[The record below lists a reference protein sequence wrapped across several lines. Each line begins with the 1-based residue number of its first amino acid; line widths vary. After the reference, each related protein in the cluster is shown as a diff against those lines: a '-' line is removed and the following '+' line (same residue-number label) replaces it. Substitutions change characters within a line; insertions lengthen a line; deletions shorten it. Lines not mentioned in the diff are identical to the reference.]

1 MLLIQN
7 LEQKTLKKF
16 ESCDEK
22 IKKNL
27 DEQYKFKKELTNITI
42 KISEIKEKQSI
53 DSMILSDNKLELDK
67 IMEII
72 DDKINNL
79 NSSITNKINE

>member
-27 DEQYKFKKELTNITI
+27 DEQYKFKKELTKITI

-53 DSMILSDNKLELDK
+53 DSMIISDNKLELDK

>member
-27 DEQYKFKKELTNITI
+27 DEQYKFKKELTKITI

>member
-1 MLLIQN
+1 MIKINKQINEIKKTGLIF
-7 LEQKTLKKF
+7 LETLK
-16 ESCDEK
+16 E
-22 IKKNL
+22 
-27 DEQYKFKKELTNITI
+27 KELTNITT

-53 DSMILSDNKLELDK
+53 DSMIPSDSKLELDK